1 MHAAIAMLLAAVTS
15 GLSCPDIP
23 AARDAAAGIAVPACA
38 GGAAGRTIRR
48 TRIRVERLLTRAE
61 KRCDRGRETAAL
73 GTVAHADAAVERAAR
88 RLDTLGANGKLD
100 PTCGDAYGAVL
111 DGLRGALGASSATTT
126 TTTTSSTTT
135 STLVPLSADEK
146 FVRQLFRVELG
157 RDGTAA
163 EWVDF
168 TSLLAG
174 GTPRA
179 DVVASVQTSAEA
191 LQRLVDG
198 FYQTYLGRPADAGAA
213 VYVTA
218 LQTGTTDEDVLTSI
232 LASAEY
238 YTHVGGGMPTSVTFV
253 AALYQQLLG
262 RAPSQQETSYFIQLI
277 AGSGR
282 DAAVTT
288 ILGSSEWSTRVVSG
302 FFTTLLGRAGTAGE
316 VNAFVASWTGWRAT
330 RAAFEAG
337 AEFYALAGAQ
347 P

>member
-1 MHAAIAMLLAAVTS
+1 MYAALAMLLAAVTA
-15 GLSCPDIP
+15 GISCPDIP
-23 AARDAAAGIAVPACA
+23 AARDAAAQIALPACA
-38 GGAAGRTIRR
+38 GGAGGRTVRR
-48 TRIRVERLLTRAE
+48 TRSRVERLLTRAA

-73 GTVAHADAAVERAAR
+73 GTVAHADAIVERAAR
-88 RLDTLGANGKLD
+88 RLDTLLAHGRVD
-100 PTCGDAYGAVL
+100 PTCGDAFDAVL
-111 DGLRGALGASSATTT
+111 DGLRDALGASSATT

-179 DVVASVQTSAEA
+179 DVVTAVQSSAEA

-213 VYVTA
+213 VYVSA

-238 YTHVGGGMPTSVTFV
+238 YTHVGGGMPTNATFV

-262 RAPSQQETSYFIQLI
+262 RAPSSQETSYFVQLI

-282 DAAVTT
+282 DAAVTA
-288 ILGSSEWSTRVVSG
+288 ILGSTEWRTRVVSG

>member
-1 MHAAIAMLLAAVTS
+1 MHAALAMLLAAVTA
-15 GLSCPDIP
+15 GISCPDIP
-23 AARDAAAGIAVPACA
+23 AARDAAAGIALPACA
-38 GGAAGRTIRR
+38 GGAAARTVRR
-48 TRIRVERLLTRAE
+48 TRGRVERLLTRAE
-61 KRCDRGRETAAL
+61 TRCDRGHETAAL
-73 GTVAHADAAVERAAR
+73 GTVAHADAIVERAGR
-88 RLDTLGANGKLD
+88 RLDTLVAHGRVD
-100 PTCGDAYGAVL
+100 PTCGDAFDAVL
-111 DGLRGALGASSATTT
+111 DGLRDALGASSSTT

-163 EWVDF
+163 EWVGF

-174 GTPRA
+174 GTPRS
-179 DVVASVQTSAEA
+179 DVVTAVQTSAEA
-191 LQRLVDG
+191 FQRLVDG

-213 VYVTA
+213 VYVSA

-232 LASAEY
+232 LASVEY
-238 YTHVGGGMPTSVTFV
+238 YTHVGGGMPTSATFV

-262 RAPSQQETSYFIQLI
+262 RAPSQQETGYFIQLI

-288 ILGSSEWSTRVVSG
+288 ILGSSEWRTRVVSG

-316 VNAFVASWTGWRAT
+316 VNAFVASWAGWRAT

-337 AEFYALAGAQ
+337 AEFYAFAGVQ